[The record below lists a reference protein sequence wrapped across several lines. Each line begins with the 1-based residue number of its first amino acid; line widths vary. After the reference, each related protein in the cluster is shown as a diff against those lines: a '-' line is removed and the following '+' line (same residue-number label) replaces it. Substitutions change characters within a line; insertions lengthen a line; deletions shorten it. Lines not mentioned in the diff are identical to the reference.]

1 MMFSSQVDAFSP
13 SQFSASQ
20 NAAADSTPNKF
31 RGASGT
37 MPLTVKQI
45 ADAQLAGTGEKGAP
59 FVVDGVETANVRL
72 VGMVSGKAE
81 RNTDVSFTL
90 DDGTGRI
97 DFIRWVNDAADSAE
111 TAAIQNGM
119 YVAVIG
125 SLKGVQDK
133 KRATAFAVRPIT
145 DYNEVTLHFIQ
156 CVRMHIE
163 NTKSKVGSP
172 PHTNSSV
179 GTPFSNRLSE
189 AATPPSVKSNLA
201 PVTSGT
207 NGSDTDFYTQVL
219 NVFREPANIE
229 SDHGVHVDDIAK
241 RFRLPALKIKEAIDY
256 HVDVGHIYSTIDDFH
271 YKSAFVD

>member
-13 SQFSASQ
+13 SQFTASQ

-59 FVVDGVETANVRL
+59 FVVDGVETTNVRL

-172 PHTNSSV
+172 LHTNSSV
-179 GTPFSNRLSE
+179 GTPLSNRLSE

-201 PVTSGT
+201 PVISGT
-207 NGSDTDFYTQVL
+207 NGSETDFYTQVL
-219 NVFREPANIE
+219 NVFREPANM
-229 SDHGVHVDDIAK
+229 
-241 RFRLPALKIKEAIDY
+241 EAIDY